1 MRLGFLVLSPHSSET
16 NTNHNVCKSVQPR
29 RYHFMV
35 SEPQRPSDTTGA
47 APVTSHGLEVCFAYQ
62 EPSEKEPLP
71 NTR

>member
-1 MRLGFLVLSPHSSET
+1 
-16 NTNHNVCKSVQPR
+16 
-29 RYHFMV
+29 MV